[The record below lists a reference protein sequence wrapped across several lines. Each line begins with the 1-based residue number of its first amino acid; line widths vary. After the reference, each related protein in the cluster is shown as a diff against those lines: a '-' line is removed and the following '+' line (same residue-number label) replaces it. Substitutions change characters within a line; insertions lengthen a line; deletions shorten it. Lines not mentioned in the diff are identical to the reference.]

1 MSFEGLKKYRFFTL
15 PRDVIMSA
23 ALVFVMGAILTY
35 LLSDIWKTREDYS
48 FGYLMPV
55 FVLYVLYDRWAKIY
69 SYFSSPLEPGESA
82 NGGALQAAV
91 GAGFGITAVAG
102 IVLFI
107 FFGLL
112 FIIAQGRTS
121 AIFPMTVGFSLIFFT
136 SAYFAS
142 AKNLAGEKMPL
153 KRRWDFV
160 MLFVFPA
167 FAWIISA
174 PVFGV
179 VEEKISLFLLS
190 KVAYVVLNVMD
201 FLGYVVE
208 LRGNVIHFPSGSV
221 GVADACSGIRSLTAC
236 LFAGSF
242 LAAVFLDKFWKKVAL
257 VASSMVLAF
266 LFNLVRALFLSF
278 WAYENGA
285 DSIAGFV
292 HDAAGYFVLGM
303 TVVGLLLLLPL
314 FSLSPV
320 PKEFRDVEDGGED
333 GENPDDDSDKKE

>member
-1 MSFEGLKKYRFFTL
+1 MSLEGLKKYQFFRL
-15 PRDVIMSA
+15 PNDVVFA
-23 ALVFVMGAILTY
+23 AFIILVMGAILTY
-35 LLSDIWKTREDYS
+35 FLSDVWSTREDYS
-48 FGYLMPV
+48 FGYLMPL
-55 FVLYVLYDRWAKIY
+55 FCLYVLYDRWSKIY
-69 SYFSSPLEPGESA
+69 AYYASPLDSA
-82 NGGALQAAV
+82 EKPSKGGAAGIAANLVFGAV
-91 GAGFGITAVAG
+91 GLAGVVSYAMFGFLHVA
-102 IVLFI
+102 
-107 FFGLL
+107 
-112 FIIAQGRTS
+112 AQGRTP
-121 AIFPMTVGFSLIFFT
+121 AIFPMTVGFSLTFF
-136 SAYFAS
+136 AVAFYAS
-142 AKNLAGEKMPL
+142 AKNSLGQAMPL
-153 KRRWDFV
+153 RRRLSFLL
-160 MLFVFPA
+160 LFVFPA

-174 PVFGV
+174 PVFNLI
-179 VEEKISLFLLS
+179 ESRISLFLLS

-257 VASSMVLAF
+257 VASSMVMAF

-314 FSLSPV
+314 FSLNPV
-320 PKEFRDVEDGGED
+320 PEEFRDAGDGDAENTD
-333 GENPDDDSDKKE
+333 GESDKKE